1 MRVDNEYPIE
11 IILGDNTYCR
21 IKTEEVF
28 IGKPGEPIVEG
39 TTFGWVIHGGELSG
53 NSCMYTKVVSDY
65 EKLYSLDVLGVEDR
79 GENDQLDVYKEFRE
93 NIVRQSDGR
102 YEVKIP
108 WIPGSELTETN
119 ESQSRKRLQN
129 VERKLRQNEQLRNDY
144 TEIVKSQLTDGII
157 EKVPGELTGKRVFY
171 LPHKP
176 VVRQDAMTTK
186 TRMVF
191 YASAK
196 PHPLAS
202 SINECMYT
210 GPALQPLLW
219 DILIRA
225 RMSPYLLLGDIQKAF
240 LQISVNSEDRDAFR
254 FMFNL
259 LGNEEHLR
267 FTRIPFGAEASP
279 FILGATLQYHYDQQ
293 PEELSETVQTLRDN
307 TYVDNLMKTGSEIE
321 EMSKFK
327 SEATEILGSA
337 KFPVHK
343 WESNILELESEN
355 MPNPGKI
362 LGHLWDK
369 REDTLEL
376 QIKKVSED
384 KPVTKRTILSQL
396 GSIYDPLG
404 LISPTMVQG
413 KQIYRE
419 ACDENKGWNSEVS
432 PALTRDWLR

>member
-1 MRVDNEYPIE
+1 M
-11 IILGDNTYCR
+11 
-21 IKTEEVF
+21 
-28 IGKPGEPIVEG
+28 
-39 TTFGWVIHGGELSG
+39 
-53 NSCMYTKVVSDY
+53 
-65 EKLYSLDVLGVEDR
+65 
-79 GENDQLDVYKEFRE
+79 YKEFRE
-93 NIVRQSDGR
+93 NIVRQSNGR
-102 YEVKIP
+102 YKVKIP
-108 WIPGSELTETN
+108 WIRVSELSETN
-119 ESQSRKRLQN
+119 ESQNRKRLQN
-129 VERKLRQNEQLRNDY
+129 VELRQNEQLRNNY
-144 TEIVKSQLTDGII
+144 TETVNSQLTDGII
-157 EKVPGELTGKRVFY
+157 EKVPDEPTGKHVFY
-171 LPHKP
+171 LLHKP

-191 YASAK
+191 DASAK

-202 SINECMYT
+202 SINGCMYT
-210 GPALQPLLW
+210 GPALQPLFW

-240 LQISVNSEDRDAFR
+240 LQISVNSENRDAFQ

-267 FTRIPFGAEASP
+267 FTRIPEASP

-293 PEELSETVQTLRDN
+293 PEKLSETVQTLRDN
-307 TYVDNLMKTGSEIE
+307 TNVDNLMKTGTEIE

-343 WESNILELESEN
+343 WESNILQLENEN
-355 MPNPGKI
+355 MLNPGKI

-376 QIKKVSED
+376 QIKKVNED
-384 KPVTKRTILSQL
+384 NYKPVTKRTILSQL

-432 PALTRDWLR
+432 PTLTRDWLRWMKEM

>member
-1 MRVDNEYPIE
+1 MRDFTVIKRPNLSELKLKYDHTKDKQFYMRVDNEYLIE

-21 IKTEEVF
+21 METEEVF

-39 TTFGWVIHGGELSG
+39 TTFGWVIHGGELPG

-65 EKLYSLDVLGVEDR
+65 EKLYSLDVLGVSMCQDR
-79 GENDQLDVYKEFRE
+79 GENDQLDVYKEFRD
-93 NIVRQSDGR
+93 NIVRRSDGR

-108 WIPGSELTETN
+108 WIPGSELSETN

-129 VERKLRQNEQLRNDY
+129 VKRKLRQNEQLRNDY
-144 TEIVKSQLTDGII
+144 TEIVNSQLTNGII
-157 EKVPGELTGKRVFY
+157 EKVPDEPTGKRVFY

-191 YASAK
+191 DASAK

-202 SINECMYT
+202 SINECMCT

-279 FILGATLQYHYDQQ
+279 FILGATLQYHYHQQ

-327 SEATEILGSA
+327 SEATEILGRA
-337 KFPVHK
+337 LFPVHK

-369 REDTLEL
+369 REDT
-376 QIKKVSED
+376 
-384 KPVTKRTILSQL
+384 
-396 GSIYDPLG
+396 
-404 LISPTMVQG
+404 
-413 KQIYRE
+413 
-419 ACDENKGWNSEVS
+419 
-432 PALTRDWLR
+432 